1 MKKHLLASLSLL
13 PFMVSPVLI
22 SCTKKEEVKS
32 IITNLN
38 QKSFNI
44 FSLASDINILDI
56 YDSTNNSEFEK
67 SNKFFKDRNF
77 KFEKPDFLDET
88 EYKNQRF
95 NFLNYAFNLNLKNDV
110 SEDEIKNSL
119 LNHNKSIAKKNN
131 VVVLNTY
138 EEYKKFTNQF

>member
-1 MKKHLLASLSLL
+1 M
-13 PFMVSPVLI
+13 
-22 SCTKKEEVKS
+22 
-32 IITNLN
+32 
-38 QKSFNI
+38 
-44 FSLASDINILDI
+44 ASDINILDI

-88 EYKNQRF
+88 EYKNQRI

-131 VVVLNTY
+131 VVVFKYLWGI
-138 EEYKKFTNQF
+138 

>member
-88 EYKNQRF
+88 EYKNQRI

-110 SEDEIKNSL
+110 SEDEIK
-119 LNHNKSIAKKNN
+119 I
-131 VVVLNTY
+131 VY
-138 EEYKKFTNQF
+138 